1 MKKNILVLAMCF
13 CGVLLFASCANSN
26 DSEEKEVKEE
36 TKAEQSDNNSDLIV
50 FAAASM
56 TESLNELKDVF
67 EEENPDIKLS
77 FNFDSSGTLKTQIE
91 EGADCDVFISA
102 AKKQMDELEGLDEG
116 KESLIDSESRF
127 DLLENEVT
135 LAVKE
140 DSDKDISSFEDLNT
154 DKVTSIA
161 LGNSDV
167 PVGQYS
173 EELLN
178 NLGIWEPIQD
188 KVTFG
193 SNVKEVTTWVSEGAV
208 DCGIIYSTD
217 ANTAGLKIV
226 DKADSSKFENRIIYP
241 AALTINSKNK
251 EVGEKF
257 LEFLKS
263 DQAQKVFE
271 KYGFKKVM

>member
-1 MKKNILVLAMCF
+1 MKKNILALAICL

-26 DSEEKEVKEE
+26 ESEEKEVKEQ
-36 TKAEQSDNNSDLIV
+36 TKAEQSESDLIV

-56 TESLNELKDVF
+56 TESLNELKDEF
-67 EEENPDIKLS
+67 EKDNPDIKLS
-77 FNFDSSGTLKTQIE
+77 YNFDSSGTLKTQIE

-116 KESLIDSESRF
+116 KESLIDSELRF

-178 NLGIWEPIQD
+178 NLGIWEAIQD

>member
-1 MKKNILVLAMCF
+1 MKKNILALAICL

-26 DSEEKEVKEE
+26 ESEEKEVKEQ
-36 TKAEQSDNNSDLIV
+36 TKFEQSESDLIV

-56 TESLNELKDVF
+56 TESLNELKDEF
-67 EEENPDIKLS
+67 EKDNPDIKLS
-77 FNFDSSGTLKTQIE
+77 YNFDSSGTLKTQIE

-178 NLGIWEPIQD
+178 NLGIWEAIQD

-226 DKADSSKFENRIIYP
+226 DRADSSKFENRIIYP
-241 AALTINSKNK
+241 AALTKNSKNK
-251 EVGEKF
+251 EAGEKF

>member
-251 EVGEKF
+251 EAGEKF
-257 LEFLKS
+257 LEFLKR

-271 KYGFKKVM
+271 KYGFKNVM

>member
-1 MKKNILVLAMCF
+1 MRKNTLALVAFLCS
-13 CGVLLFASCANSN
+13 VLLFGSCANSN
-26 DSEEKEVKEE
+26 ESAEKEAKVQ
-36 TKAEQSDNNSDLIV
+36 TSVEQSDSNLIV

-56 TESLNELKDVF
+56 TESLNELKDIF
-67 EEENPDIKLS
+67 EKDNPSIELS
-77 FNFDSSGTLKTQIE
+77 YNFDSSGTLKTQIE

-102 AKKQMDELEGLDEG
+102 SKKQMDELEGLG
-116 KESLIDSESRF
+116 KEESESLIDKQTRF

-154 DKVTSIA
+154 DKVSSIA

-178 NLGIWEPIQD
+178 NLGIWNDIQA
-188 KVTFG
+188 KITFG
-193 SNVKEVTTWVSEGAV
+193 SNVKEVTSWISEGVV

-226 DKADSSKFENRIIYP
+226 DRADSSKFEDRIIYP
-241 AALTINSKNK
+241 AALIKNSKDK
-251 EVGEKF
+251 DAGKKY
-257 LEFLKS
+257 LEFLNGDK
-263 DQAQKVFE
+263 AQEIFG
-271 KYGFKKVM
+271 KYGFKKAM

>member
-251 EVGEKF
+251 EAGEKF
-257 LEFLKS
+257 LEFLKR

-271 KYGFKKVM
+271 KYGFKKAM

>member
-1 MKKNILVLAMCF
+1 MKKNILALAICL

-26 DSEEKEVKEE
+26 ESEEKEVKEQ
-36 TKAEQSDNNSDLIV
+36 TKAEQSESDLIV

-67 EEENPDIKLS
+67 VKDNPDIKLS

-178 NLGIWEPIQD
+178 NLGIWEAIQD

-226 DKADSSKFENRIIYP
+226 DRADSSKFENRIIYP

-251 EVGEKF
+251 EAGEKF

-271 KYGFKKVM
+271 KYGFKKAM

>member
-1 MKKNILVLAMCF
+1 MKKNILALAICL

-26 DSEEKEVKEE
+26 ESEEKEVKEQ
-36 TKAEQSDNNSDLIV
+36 TKAEQSESDLIV

-56 TESLNELKDVF
+56 TESLNELKDEF
-67 EEENPDIKLS
+67 EKDNPDIKLS
-77 FNFDSSGTLKTQIE
+77 YNFDSSGTLKTQIE

-178 NLGIWEPIQD
+178 NLGIWEAIQD

>member
-226 DKADSSKFENRIIYP
+226 DRADSSKFENRIIYP

-251 EVGEKF
+251 EAGEKF

-271 KYGFKKVM
+271 KYGFKKAM

>member
-1 MKKNILVLAMCF
+1 MKKNTLALVAFLCS
-13 CGVLLFASCANSN
+13 VLLFGSCANSN
-26 DSEEKEVKEE
+26 ISEEKEVKEE
-36 TKAEQSDNNSDLIV
+36 TKLEQSESDLTV

-56 TESLNELKDVF
+56 TESLNELKDIF
-67 EEENPDIKLS
+67 EKDNADIKLS
-77 FNFDSSGTLKTQIE
+77 YNFDSSGTLKTQIE

-102 AKKQMDELEGLDEG
+102 AKKQMNELEGLDKG
-116 KESLIDSESRF
+116 KESLIDSDSRF

-140 DSDKDISSFEDLNT
+140 DSDKDISAFDDLNT
-154 DKVTSIA
+154 DKVSSIA

-226 DKADSSKFENRIIYP
+226 DRVDSSKFENRIIYP
-241 AALTINSKNK
+241 AALTKNSKNK
-251 EVGEKF
+251 EAGEKF
-257 LEFLKS
+257 LEFLQTDK
-263 DQAQKVFE
+263 AQEVFE
-271 KYGFKKVM
+271 KYGFKKAM

>member
-1 MKKNILVLAMCF
+1 MRKYTLALVAFLCS
-13 CGVLLFASCANSN
+13 VLLFGSCANSN
-26 DSEEKEVKEE
+26 ISEEKEVKEE
-36 TKAEQSDNNSDLIV
+36 TKLEQSESNLTV

-56 TESLNELKDVF
+56 TESLNELKDIF

-178 NLGIWEPIQD
+178 NLGIWEAIQD

-193 SNVKEVTTWVSEGAV
+193 SNVKEVTTWICEGVV

-226 DKADSSKFENRIIYP
+226 DRADSSKFENRIIYP
-241 AALTINSKNK
+241 AALTKNSKNK
-251 EVGEKF
+251 EAGEKF
-257 LEFLKS
+257 LEFLKT
-263 DQAQKVFE
+263 DKAQEVFE
-271 KYGFKKVM
+271 KYGFKKAM

>member
-1 MKKNILVLAMCF
+1 MKKNILALAICF

-26 DSEEKEVKEE
+26 ESKEKEVKEQ
-36 TKAEQSDNNSDLIV
+36 TKAEQSESDLIV

-67 EEENPDIKLS
+67 EKDNPDIKLS

-154 DKVTSIA
+154 DKVSSIA

-178 NLGIWEPIQD
+178 NLGIWNDIQA
-188 KVTFG
+188 KITFG
-193 SNVKEVTTWVSEGAV
+193 SNVKEVTSWISEGVV
-208 DCGIIYSTD
+208 DCGLIYSTD

-226 DKADSSKFENRIIYP
+226 DRADSSKFEDRIIYP
-241 AALTINSKNK
+241 AALIKNSKNK
-251 EVGEKF
+251 DAGKKY
-257 LEFLKS
+257 LEFLNS
-263 DQAQKVFE
+263 DKAQEIFG
-271 KYGFKKVM
+271 KYGFKKAM

>member
-1 MKKNILVLAMCF
+1 MKKNILALAICF

-26 DSEEKEVKEE
+26 ESEEKEVKEQ
-36 TKAEQSDNNSDLIV
+36 TKFEQSESDLIV

-67 EEENPDIKLS
+67 EKDNPDIKLS
-77 FNFDSSGTLKTQIE
+77 YNFDSSGTLKTQIE

-178 NLGIWEPIQD
+178 NLGIWEAIQD

-193 SNVKEVTTWVSEGAV
+193 SNVKEVTKWVSEGAV

-271 KYGFKKVM
+271 KYGIKKVM

>member
-36 TKAEQSDNNSDLIV
+36 TKAEQSESDLIV

-102 AKKQMDELEGLDEG
+102 AKKQMDELEGIDGG
-116 KESLIDSESRF
+116 KESLIDSDSRF

-178 NLGIWEPIQD
+178 NLGMWEAIQD

-226 DKADSSKFENRIIYP
+226 DRADSSKFENRIIYP
-241 AALTINSKNK
+241 AALTKNSKSK
-251 EVGEKF
+251 EAGEKF

-263 DQAQKVFE
+263 DQAQEVFE
-271 KYGFKKVM
+271 KYGFKKAM

>member
-1 MKKNILVLAMCF
+1 MKKNILALAICL

-26 DSEEKEVKEE
+26 ESEEKEVKEQ
-36 TKAEQSDNNSDLIV
+36 TKAEQSESDLIV

-56 TESLNELKDVF
+56 TDSLNELKDEF
-67 EEENPDIKLS
+67 EKDNPDIKLS
-77 FNFDSSGTLKTQIE
+77 YNFDSSGTLKTQIE

-178 NLGIWEPIQD
+178 NLGIWEAIQD